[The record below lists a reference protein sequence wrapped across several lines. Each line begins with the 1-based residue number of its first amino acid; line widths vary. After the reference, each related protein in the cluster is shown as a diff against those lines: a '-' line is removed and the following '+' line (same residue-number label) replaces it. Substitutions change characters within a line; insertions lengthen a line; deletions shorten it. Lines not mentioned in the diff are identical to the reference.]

1 MKIFRHLKFM
11 KLKLKK
17 RDINAF
23 NFIEKGENL
32 LNCDGN
38 SNEFLKEKIKKR
50 NEDICKAKKNEDE
63 KFEKFLDPSD
73 YFLIIKTKIPIF
85 EEEEYKKYGKLIDFL
100 DIPGLDEGNT
110 NFDNFIIPIFKNIL
124 FPIFIFDVNSYSN
137 DAPKIIIKQFLV
149 QLFKIIK
156 SKYIIEKNKSFEL
169 GFYILNKIDLINKK
183 QKKKMKLLIILNKF
197 FLKLKQIRVMKY

>member
-1 MKIFRHLKFM
+1 MKNLK
-11 KLKLKK
+11 
-17 RDINAF
+17 N
-23 NFIEKGENL
+23 
-32 LNCDGN
+32 
-38 SNEFLKEKIKKR
+38 
-50 NEDICKAKKNEDE
+50 
-63 KFEKFLDPSD
+63 FLDPSD

-85 EEEEYKKYGKLIDFL
+85 EGEYEKYGKLIDFL

-137 DAPKIIIKQFLV
+137 DASKIIIKQFLE
-149 QLFKIIK
+149 QFFKITK

-183 QKKKMKLLIILNKF
+183 TEKEDVIKNF
-197 FLKLKQIRVMKY
+197 KQIFSKIKTDSSDEILIDFNN